1 MALNLKP
8 RLNNYVITLSP
19 KQNEPNEI
27 RVVTRSLLGIL
38 FYLSQAVEV
47 PEEDTREGKVTRTF
61 KTSGEIFD
69 WKEVTGELLR
79 IRSDSSRPD
88 NATLMVFYR
97 GTWFYID
104 DSDLKSKSTFALLS
118 QIFSLQAKKIKG
130 KVPVL
135 TLPVGQ

>member
-1 MALNLKP
+1 MKF
-8 RLNNYVITLSP
+8 S
-19 KQNEPNEI
+19 
-27 RVVTRSLLGIL
+27 S
-38 FYLSQAVEV
+38 S
-47 PEEDTREGKVTRTF
+47 DTREGKVTRTF

-130 KVPVL
+130 KGPIL

>member
-1 MALNLKP
+1 M
-8 RLNNYVITLSP
+8 
-19 KQNEPNEI
+19 
-27 RVVTRSLLGIL
+27 VTRSLLGIL

-47 PEEDTREGKVTRTF
+47 PEQDTREGKVTRTL

-69 WKEVTGELLR
+69 WKEVTGELLT
-79 IRSDSSRPD
+79 IRSDSSRPK

-130 KVPVL
+130 KIPVL

>member
-1 MALNLKP
+1 MSIKSG
-8 RLNNYVITLSP
+8 LNNYVITLSP

-47 PEEDTREGKVTRTF
+47 PEQDTRKGKVTRTL

-69 WKEVTGELLR
+69 WKEVTGELLT
-79 IRSDSSRPD
+79 IRSDSSRPE
-88 NATLMVFYR
+88 NSTLMVFYR

-130 KVPVL
+130 KVPIL

>member
-1 MALNLKP
+1 MNLKP
-8 RLNNYVITLSP
+8 GLKNYVITLSP
-19 KQNEPNEI
+19 KQNKPNQI

-47 PEEDTREGKVTRTF
+47 PEQDTKEGKVTRTL

-79 IRSDSSRPD
+79 IRSDPSRPE

-130 KVPVL
+130 KIPVL
-135 TLPVGQ
+135 TLPIGR